1 MESSKDLRDS
11 IMENISVYRKAIVI
25 FSIIFLVIIL
35 SYYISDTYRIKKTM
49 ERLHVYED
57 YMNLNSQFNEDTLN
71 EPLCNFYVASAFRPY
86 ICKNQMGDYLST
98 NITKKILRYGARCL
112 YIDVFTDY
120 KNPVISVG
128 YKKGNWKLSLNNL
141 TFNELMNTI
150 ATNAFRS
157 GIVNNYDDPLIL
169 ALNLNVK
176 GDFKIMKK
184 IKEQIIANF
193 GDRLLDIS
201 YGYAQKN
208 IAMEPLR
215 NFMGKVIIL
224 CSEEYQNSSLEE
236 IVNGTWNSS
245 VARKINNVS
254 IDPNIRVSTYV
265 KEDTDTLIN
274 FNKNGLTLI
283 MPEEGSMF
291 SRQYNPKN
299 GIEFGCQFN
308 FMIYQEVDGL
318 MDYYITKFRSNSFIL
333 KPVNLKGKGVQP
345 PVYETLDTQL
355 SKEDLKDPIKAN
367 CNINPLPY
375 VPKRDYT
382 QEPLFK
388 KEGESNG
395 MCFISKRPCDG
406 GFESVS
412 NPLNLIA
419 NENNK
424 DLEALKKGD
433 VNINAGIDVDGF
445 KFHNVNPYVCCAKT
459 ENVPI
464 RNKYI
469 MTNICDDPTKNKGM
483 IGIKVK
489 KEDANKTGFIQ
500 GKDIDSD
507 YKWMHPKI
515 CEINDVTQ
523 LRTQDFCVFSSG
535 NCPSG
540 YEDKKVKL
548 ENNYNLCCKKAIIN

>member
-1 MESSKDLRDS
+1 MESSKDLRNK
-11 IMENISVYRKAIVI
+11 IMENIDVYKKSIVI
-25 FSIIFLVIIL
+25 FSIVFLIIIL
-35 SYYISDTYRIKKTM
+35 SYYISDTYRIRKTM

-57 YMNLNSQFNEDTLN
+57 YMNITSHQNDDILN

-86 ICKNQMGDYLST
+86 VCKNQMGDYLST

-120 KNPVISVG
+120 KNPLISVG
-128 YKKGNWKLSLNNL
+128 FKRGNWKLSLNNL

-150 ATNAFRS
+150 STTAFKS
-157 GIVNNYDDPLIL
+157 GLVNNYDDPLIL
-169 ALNLNVK
+169 ALNLNIK
-176 GDFKIMKK
+176 GDYKIMKK
-184 IKEQIIANF
+184 IKEQIIDNF
-193 GDRLLDIS
+193 GNRLLDIS

-208 IAMEPLR
+208 IALEPLR
-215 NFMGKVIIL
+215 NLMGKVIII
-224 CSEEYQNSSLEE
+224 CSDEYKNSSLEE
-236 IVNGTWNSS
+236 IVNASWNSS

-274 FNKNGLTLI
+274 YNKNGLTFI

-291 SRQYNPKN
+291 TRQYNPKN

-318 MDYYITKFRSNSFIL
+318 MDYYITKFRSSSFIL
-333 KPVNLKGKGVQP
+333 KPLNLKGKGVQP

-375 VPKRDYT
+375 IPKRDFSS
-382 QEPLFK
+382 EPLFK
-388 KEGESNG
+388 KDGETNG

-406 GFESVS
+406 GFETVS
-412 NPLNLIA
+412 KPLNLIA

-424 DLEALKKGD
+424 DLEVLKKGD

-445 KFHNVNPYVCCAKT
+445 KFHNIDPYICCAKT

-469 MTNICDDPTKNKGM
+469 MTNICDDPSKNKGM

-489 KEDANKTGFIQ
+489 KDDANKTGFIN

-515 CEINDVTQ
+515 CEINNVNQ
-523 LRTQDFCVFSSG
+523 LKTQDFCVFSSG
-535 NCPSG
+535 KCPFG
-540 YEDKKVKL
+540 YQDQNIKL